1 MKSILL
7 SLLLTPA
14 LVFAADDGTKPKKP
28 AKGTGKPAQQPAAA
42 FKKMDTSADSI
53 VTLEEF
59 KASPRGQ
66 KNPDRAEKAFAKL
79 DKDSDSKLTLEEF
92 KSASPKKQEKP
103 KKADSGDGAAEKKKK
118 NKEEKK
124 TKPVAPAAEEP
135 KKSV

>member
-7 SLLLTPA
+7 TLLLTPA
-14 LVFAADDGTKPKKP
+14 LVFAADDEAKPKKP
-28 AKGTGKPAQQPAAA
+28 AKGTGKPAQNPAAA
-42 FKKMDTSADSI
+42 YKKMDTSGDGI

-92 KSASPKKQEKP
+92 KSASTKKPEKP
-103 KKADSGDGAAEKKKK
+103 KKADSGDEAPEKKK
-118 NKEEKK
+118 EKK
-124 TKPVAPAAEEP
+124 PDAPAAEEP